1 MTKRRER
8 LTMIDKTLHIKLNIQ
23 KHKPCVNSVL
33 HCPANGI
40 RRHVN
45 HVTSICIGI
54 STFISCMIVD
64 VCCCHSG
71 TLISRYLNC
80 RGLRVNG
87 RVRKNYSIYGGL
99 K

>member
-8 LTMIDKTLHIKLNIQ
+8 PTMIDKTLHIKLNIQ
-23 KHKPCVNSVL
+23 KHKPPVNSVR

-45 HVTSICIGI
+45 QMTSICIGI
-54 STFISCMIVD
+54 STFTSCIIVG

-71 TLISRYLNC
+71 TLICRYLNC
-80 RGLRVNG
+80 RGFRESG
-87 RVRKNYSIYGGL
+87 RVRENHSIFGGL